1 MQEVFPMN
9 IFQLECFLSVANTL
23 SFAKAAE
30 QQNVSQPTI
39 THQIKSLEN
48 ELNVK
53 LFRRSTRFVEI
64 TPEGQSFIGD
74 AKNMVIIFER
84 AKQRF
89 STEEQALVSPL
100 SIGCSSYAELALLT
114 DVLNKLN
121 QETPH
126 FRPRLVVA
134 PQERLLHLLDTE
146 QIDIMFDA
154 KESSDLQ
161 PKIKYRELCKSVITG
176 VCRHDHHLV
185 GSEGLSLQDLQ
196 EESLIFCDP
205 ISISHDII
213 KYQFKIAEM
222 QRPKKIHFCSTVDN
236 AILMATSGIGI
247 AFLPELYMMDTPK
260 LAKINLKDTPK
271 ISFGMFYKSYPGD
284 SLLKKF
290 IQMAVEYFQEYE
302 E

>member
-1 MQEVFPMN
+1 MN

-74 AKNMVIIFER
+74 AKNMVMIFER
-84 AKQRF
+84 AKRRF
-89 STEEQALVSPL
+89 STEEKELVTPL
-100 SIGCSSYAELALLT
+100 SIGCSSYAQLGLLT
-114 DVLNKLN
+114 DVLNELN

-126 FRPRLVVA
+126 FRPRLITA
-134 PQERLLHLLDTE
+134 PQERLLHLLETE
-146 QIDIMFDA
+146 QIDIMLDA
-154 KESSDLQ
+154 REVKDLQ
-161 PKIKYRELCKSVITG
+161 PKIKYRELCKSYITG
-176 VCRHDHHLV
+176 VCRHDHPLV
-185 GSEGLSLQDLQ
+185 RSNAVTLSDLQ

-205 ISISHDII
+205 ISISEDII
-213 KYQFKIAEM
+213 KYQFRVAEL
-222 QRPKKIHFCSTVDN
+222 QRPKRIHFCATVDN
-236 AILMATSGIGI
+236 ALILASSGIGI

-290 IQMAVEYFQEYE
+290 IQMAVEYFQGYE